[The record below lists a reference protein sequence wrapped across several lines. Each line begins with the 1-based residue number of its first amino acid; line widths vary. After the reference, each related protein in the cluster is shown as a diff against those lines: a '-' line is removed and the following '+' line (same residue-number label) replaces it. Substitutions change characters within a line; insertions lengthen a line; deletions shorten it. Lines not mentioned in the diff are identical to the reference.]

1 LKFRFVPAL
10 SQMNVSLVMMIRYVV
25 LKMIV
30 PIVHKLLF
38 LILQFW
44 QINAL
49 KLMMKIDSGSEVEVK
64 MLQLKLLLLLMLLL
78 KLMMLLILLLILLMK
93 PKVTMLK
100 KPKVTMMKKP
110 KVTMMKK
117 PKVMM
122 KKKKKKKNFTDS
134 SQKLKETGLTIC
146 LRMKNKM
153 MDYSIVTLSLHSN
166 MLIIWV
172 HLVLMIKQRT
182 VEMKLMT

>member
-10 SQMNVSLVMMIRYVV
+10 SQMIVSLVMMIRYVV

-122 KKKKKKKNFTDS
+122 KKKKKKNFTDS

-146 LRMKNKM
+146 LKMRNKKM
-153 MDYSIVTLSLHSN
+153 VYSIVTLSNHSN
-166 MLIIWV
+166 ILIIWV
-172 HLVLMIKQRT
+172 KLVMMIKQKQMLQFK
-182 VEMKLMT
+182 V

>member
-10 SQMNVSLVMMIRYVV
+10 SQMIVSLVMMIRYVV

-78 KLMMLLILLLILLMK
+78 KLMMLLILL
-93 PKVTMLK
+93 
-100 KPKVTMMKKP
+100 
-110 KVTMMKK
+110 
-117 PKVMM
+117 
-122 KKKKKKKNFTDS
+122 TDS
-134 SQKLKETGLTIC
+134 TDEAEGDDAEETEGDDDEEAEGDDDEEAEGDDEEEEEEEELY
-146 LRMKNKM
+146 R
-153 MDYSIVTLSLHSN
+153 
-166 MLIIWV
+166 LISKAKRNWIN
-172 HLVLMIKQRT
+172 HMS
-182 VEMKLMT
+182 ENEE

>member
-1 LKFRFVPAL
+1 
-10 SQMNVSLVMMIRYVV
+10 MNVSLVMMIRYVV

-64 MLQLKLLLLLMLLL
+64 MLLLKLLLLLMLLL

-122 KKKKKKKNFTDS
+122 KKKKKKNFTDS